1 MRLQID
7 DIALDFDAKQHNLV
21 KPLDQEHT
29 EDIVIAGAISEWV
42 LTGLQWWRKVAPHSK
57 SSRS

>member
-1 MRLQID
+1 MTLQIN
-7 DIALDFDAKQHNLV
+7 DIALDFAAKQHNLV